1 MSLLTLQN
9 FTLDSRNTTDEKS
22 SLGQECGTN
31 PINANLA
38 EKDIPMMKSAPDGNG
53 ATNLTKMIYLRHGF
67 ANLQSQPVSLSN
79 KADTDRPET
88 TEPVCPTQC
97 DHTG

>member
-1 MSLLTLQN
+1 MK
-9 FTLDSRNTTDEKS
+9 KS
-22 SLGQECGTN
+22 SLGQEYGTN

-38 EKDIPMMKSAPDGNG
+38 EKDIPMMKSAPDGDG
-53 ATNLTKMIYLRHGF
+53 ATNLTKMIYLLHR
-67 ANLQSQPVSLSN
+67 LCKPSVS
-79 KADTDRPET
+79 ACFPFQQRDTDRPEI